1 MSSSY
6 ADTPPQTP
14 PGKGSRGSPGSPLV
28 LDENELVS
36 ELAFARWK
44 VEMANR
50 LVVAQEKKAADERKA
65 YKDSQDAKFSQ
76 YKQSLHKR
84 VGDEFNNSKEQI
96 EAVHS
101 ANLEKGKEYK
111 AYLEEM
117 KEMVA
122 HRKEEWAGYGHELTL
137 KYGQE
142 QAERTKAS
150 LAESIDTKAE
160 QGRRVKK
167 EIEAQSNQIAT
178 QRALHMEEK
187 RQHVAAI
194 KEGTIGKV
202 SEGAHSRREAPEC
215 VPNAPPRVPNAPPR
229 VPNVPPRDPQCPP

>member
-6 ADTPPQTP
+6 ADMPPQTP

-76 YKQSLHKR
+76 YKQSLHQR

-167 EIEAQSNQIAT
+167 EIEAQNNQIAT

-215 VPNAPPRVPNAPPR
+215 VPNAPPRVPHAPPR
-229 VPNVPPRDPQCPP
+229 VPHVPPRDPQCPP

>member
-117 KEMVA
+117 KEMSA
-122 HRKEEWAGYGHELTL
+122 HGP
-137 KYGQE
+137 
-142 QAERTKAS
+142 
-150 LAESIDTKAE
+150 
-160 QGRRVKK
+160 
-167 EIEAQSNQIAT
+167 T
-178 QRALHMEEK
+178 QPMHHGSQVQTSVRLVWYL
-187 RQHVAAI
+187 Q
-194 KEGTIGKV
+194 
-202 SEGAHSRREAPEC
+202 
-215 VPNAPPRVPNAPPR
+215 PRVITNTRIIMITVLLRHLLLRLHTRRTPAGR
-229 VPNVPPRDPQCPP
+229 LTF